1 MKKNLLEKN
10 SYTVMLLGLV
20 SIVLLFFTVLKGGK
34 LWHGD
39 VWLGMAMQFPEYGV
53 VTLGLMFCF
62 ICGKMDLSFMAL
74 GNFATI
80 MAVRYMAA
88 NNAEGMSTSQVSGV
102 ILVGILIALGIAAL
116 GGLINGLLVSELDIP
131 PVMATIA
138 MQLVW
143 TGLSVAITRGNT
155 VKGLPALYT
164 EIGHKYLF
172 GFLPVPL
179 LIFIIVFLISVFL
192 LQHTVFGEKLYM
204 IGTNIKASQFSA
216 INTKRMV
223 VCTYMLCDVICCIG
237 CLIMIS
243 TMASAKADYGS
254 SYVMR
259 CILILVLAGVLP
271 DGGMGKIW
279 NVLISVVTIQIIATG
294 VNMFPSLNTYYA
306 SLIWGALLLVVLIL
320 STKMNGGSLFGL
332 FAKQALPKK
341 GKGAA
346 PAK

>member
-1 MKKNLLEKN
+1 MMKSKAFKDH
-10 SYTVMLLGLV
+10 SYTFMLLGLTAV
-20 SIVLLFFTVLKGGK
+20 VLLFFTVLKGAM
-34 LWHGD
+34 LWKGD
-39 VWLGMAMQFPEYGV
+39 VWLGIAMQFPEYGV

-62 ICGKMDLSFMAL
+62 ICGKMDMSFMAL

-80 MAVRYMAA
+80 MAVRYMAGRA
-88 NNAEGMSTSQVSGV
+88 DSPAGGV
-102 ILVGILIALGIAAL
+102 ILVGILIALAIAAC
-116 GGLINGLLVSELDIP
+116 GGLINGLLVAYLDIP

-143 TGLSVAITRGNT
+143 TGLSVALTNGNT

-179 LIFIIVFLISVFL
+179 LIFLVIFAISYFL
-192 LQHTVFGEKLYM
+192 LQHTVYGEKLYM
-204 IGTNIKASQFSA
+204 VGTNIKAAEFSA

-223 VCTYMLCDVICCIG
+223 IGTYILCDVICCIG

-243 TMASAKADYGS
+243 TLASAKADYGT

-271 DGGMGKIW
+271 DGGMGRIW
-279 NVLISVVTIQIIATG
+279 NVLIAIVTIQIIATG
-294 VNMFPSLNTYYA
+294 VNMFSNLNTYYA
-306 SLIWGALLLVVLIL
+306 SLIWGALLIVVLIM
-320 STKMNGGSLFGL
+320 STGAGSGL
-332 FAKQALPKK
+332 MKRFTRQKA
-341 GKGAA
+341 
-346 PAK
+346 

>member
-1 MKKNLLEKN
+1 MKTKSLEKY
-10 SYTVMLLGLV
+10 SYTFMLLGLMAV
-20 SIVLLFFTVLKGGK
+20 VLLFFTLTRGAM
-34 LWHGD
+34 LWKGD
-39 VWLGMAMQFPEYGV
+39 VWLGIAMQFPEYGV

-62 ICGKMDLSFMAL
+62 ICGKMDMSFMAL

-80 MAVRYMAA
+80 MAVRYMAGRA
-88 NNAEGMSTSQVSGV
+88 DSPAGGV
-102 ILVGILIALGIAAL
+102 ILVGILIALAIAAC
-116 GGLINGLLVSELDIP
+116 GGLINGLLVAYLDIP

-143 TGLSVAITRGNT
+143 TGLSVALTNGNT

-179 LIFIIVFLISVFL
+179 LIFLVIFAISYFL
-192 LQHTVFGEKLYM
+192 LQHTVYGEKLYM
-204 IGTNIKASQFSA
+204 VGTNIKAAEFSA

-223 VCTYMLCDVICCIG
+223 IGTYILCDVICCIG

-243 TMASAKADYGS
+243 TLASAKADYGT

-271 DGGMGKIW
+271 DGGMGRIW
-279 NVLISVVTIQIIATG
+279 NVLIAIVTIQIIATG
-294 VNMFPSLNTYYA
+294 VNMFSNLNTYYA
-306 SLIWGALLLVVLIL
+306 SLIWGALLIVVLIM
-320 STKMNGGSLFGL
+320 STGAGSGL
-332 FAKQALPKK
+332 MKRFTRQKA
-341 GKGAA
+341 
-346 PAK
+346 